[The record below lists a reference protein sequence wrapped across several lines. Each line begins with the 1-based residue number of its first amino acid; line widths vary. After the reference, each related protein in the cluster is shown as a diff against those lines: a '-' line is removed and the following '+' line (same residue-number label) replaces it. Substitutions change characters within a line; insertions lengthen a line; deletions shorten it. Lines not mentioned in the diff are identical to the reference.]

1 MKVIKKI
8 ISSLSLGKKG
18 VNKVLG
24 DLETEIM
31 DIVWDSGECSV
42 RDVYEEIRLRRRIA
56 YTTVMTI
63 MSRLA
68 KKKLLKQIRR
78 DTAYIYSPLMSRE
91 QFTSGFV
98 GQVVEDLMQ
107 DFSTPLLSHIVEQT
121 ADDPEKLRELSEL
134 INRKLA
140 EKS

>member
-1 MKVIKKI
+1 MIKKI
-8 ISSLSLGKKG
+8 ITSLSLGKKG

-31 DIVWDSGECSV
+31 DIVWSSGACSV
-42 RDVYEEIRLRRRIA
+42 RDVYENIRLRRKIA

-68 KKKLLKQIRR
+68 KKGLLKQTRR
-78 DTAYIYSPLMSRE
+78 DAAYIYAPVMSRE
-91 QFTSGFV
+91 QFASGFV
-98 GQVVEDLMQ
+98 GQVVEDLMS
-107 DFSTPLLSHIVEQT
+107 DFSTPLLSHIIEQA
-121 ADDPEKLRELSEL
+121 ADDPEKLQELSEL